1 MIYTNSLLSLFIP
14 KLNKNISIGS
24 TLKFLPSINNIKYVV
39 TDIDHEFI
47 YVTYGVGETTHI
59 RKKEL
64 LELDSNLAEIL

>member
-39 TDIDHEFI
+39 TDIDREFI
-47 YVTYGVGETTHI
+47 YVTYDVGKTSYI
-59 RKKEL
+59 PKKEL